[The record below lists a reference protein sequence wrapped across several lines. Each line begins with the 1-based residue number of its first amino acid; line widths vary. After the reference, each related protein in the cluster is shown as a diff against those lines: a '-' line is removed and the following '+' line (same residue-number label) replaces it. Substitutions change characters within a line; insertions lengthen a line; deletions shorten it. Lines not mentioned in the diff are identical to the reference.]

1 MNEQDFDSIRPFRDD
16 EIAPAIKQIVSNS
29 KFQSVLDFLFPG
41 EQDKYRKIFA
51 QSKTVRDV
59 QRNFMHKVIYRILAK
74 SSDGLTNS
82 GFDNYNEAGHII
94 LSNHRD
100 ILLDSGI
107 LNIILMDEGFE
118 TAEIT
123 FGNNLI
129 ISPFF
134 ELTAKVNKMIT
145 VIRDGSPREL
155 LFNSIRLSNYISN
168 EIINRNNSVWVAQR
182 PGRTKNGS
190 DKTEISIL
198 KMLSFYKKDNFY
210 EAIKNLDIIPLSISY
225 EWEPCDIMKIR
236 ETYLSKQAAYVKKEQ
251 EDLQSTLGGI
261 VSPKGRIHF
270 AMGKPLNDFLDEIKT
285 EKFNNDYLALVA
297 RQIDREIYKNY
308 KLWPSNYLAY
318 DLLEG
323 IKTHDSQYNN
333 STLLIFKKRF
343 SAIDDYLP
351 DGDKDELWNLFLHLY
366 ANPVY
371 NFLATIENNI

>member
-1 MNEQDFDSIRPFRDD
+1 MSEQDFDSIRPYRDD
-16 EIAPAIKQIVSNS
+16 EIAPAIEQIVSNS

-51 QSKTVRDV
+51 ESKTVKDV
-59 QRNFMHKVIYRILAK
+59 QQNFMHKVINRILAR
-74 SSDGLTNS
+74 SSDGLSTS
-82 GFDNYNEAGHII
+82 GFDNYTTTGHII

-107 LNIILMDEGFE
+107 LNTILMDKKFD

-134 ELTAKVNKMIT
+134 ERAAKINKMIT

-168 EIINRNNSVWVAQR
+168 EIINGNNSVWVAQR
-182 PGRTKNGS
+182 PGRTKNGF

-198 KMLSFYKKDNFY
+198 KMLSFYQKDNFY
-210 EAIKNLDIIPLSISY
+210 EAIKKLDIIPLSISY

-236 ETYLSKQAAYVKKEQ
+236 ETYLSKKATYVKKEK

-261 VSPKGRIHF
+261 IGFKGRIHF
-270 AMGKPLNDFLDEIKT
+270 SLGTPLNKVLDNIKA
-285 EKFNNDYLALVA
+285 KKLNNDYLSLVA
-297 RQIDREIYKNY
+297 QQIDKEIYKNY
-308 KLWPSNYLAY
+308 KLWPANYLAY

-323 IKTHDSQYNN
+323 KQTHQDQYNTN
-333 STLLIFKKRF
+333 TLTLFKKRF
-343 SAIDDYLP
+343 STIDEYFP
-351 DGDKDELWNLFLHLY
+351 EGDRDELWNLFLRLY

-371 NFLATIENNI
+371 NYLTVMEK